1 MEMMVM
7 REEACTQQF
16 CLQEEHQEKHQGH
29 AGGSR
34 ELFIMVSMEGAGG
47 AESAG
52 SELAG
57 LNHFVV
63 WPMGL
68 G

>member
-1 MEMMVM
+1 MYSTVL
-7 REEACTQQF
+7 F
-16 CLQEEHQEKHQGH
+16 
-29 AGGSR
+29 AGGASGEAPGSCR
-34 ELFIMVSMEGAGG
+34 RLKRAFIMVSMEGAGG